1 MSLYSKLEKERK
13 PLKKYYD
20 NLITY
25 GPYITVTKGV
35 YLFKAEQHIN
45 LGVRL
50 PVQPYFRPEDT
61 ELFLSIDVPIMPEL
75 MVFGEVVNIRFPFK
89 KWIDETSFPFE
100 GKKWQGVEELQNNI
114 DIFLERAKKYHSD
127 IL

>member
-1 MSLYSKLEKERK
+1 MVSHSRSS
-13 PLKKYYD
+13 
-20 NLITY
+20 
-25 GPYITVTKGV
+25 YITVTKGV

-75 MVFGEVVNIRFPFK
+75 MVFGEVVNIRFPFY
-89 KWIDETSFPFE
+89 KWVDLNYNVGVRLTLFDRLSLQATVQFHLY
-100 GKKWQGVEELQNNI
+100 QGVGRYLQVSYK
-114 DIFLERAKKYHSD
+114 DYF
-127 IL
+127 